1 MWSLRHGWEQWEP
14 AATGGGGRST
24 GAAAQLRQQ
33 QKQQL
38 QQLQQQDGKAGIN
51 DLVALPRDMN
61 HHELL
66 WAYDTNTP
74 NVTYQMLQLPLVTTK
89 YESLDAES

>member
-38 QQLQQQDGKAGIN
+38 QQQDGKAGIN

-66 WAYDTNTP
+66 WSYDTNTP
-74 NVTYQMLQLPLVTTK
+74 TVTYQMLQLPLVTTK